1 MPTIASIIADLKKKA
16 SQQTRR
22 IYINHGAPE
31 NTLGVSIADLKSIA
45 KTIKGQQALAIQIYE
60 TGIFDAMYL
69 AGLVANGSQ
78 LTKQQLQKWAELAV
92 QMPMISEYTIPWLAV
107 ENPHARDLAIAWI
120 GSKKEHVAS
129 SGWSTYSGL
138 AMIKPDDTLNL
149 TEIEDLLTIVVKEI
163 GKAQNRV
170 RSTMNGFVIAVGA
183 YVAPLKKQ
191 AKQAAHQIGNVS
203 VDVGDTA
210 CKVPLA
216 TNYIAKL
223 EASGRAGKK
232 KKTIRC

>member
-1 MPTIASIIADLKKKA
+1 MPTLASIIADLKKKA

-78 LTKQQLQKWAELAV
+78 LTKQQLQKWAELAIH
-92 QMPMISEYTIPWLAV
+92 MPMISEYTIPWLAV

-120 GSKKEHVAS
+120 GSKKEQVAS

-191 AKQAAHQIGNVS
+191 AKQAAHQIDNVS

-210 CKVPLA
+210 SKVPLA